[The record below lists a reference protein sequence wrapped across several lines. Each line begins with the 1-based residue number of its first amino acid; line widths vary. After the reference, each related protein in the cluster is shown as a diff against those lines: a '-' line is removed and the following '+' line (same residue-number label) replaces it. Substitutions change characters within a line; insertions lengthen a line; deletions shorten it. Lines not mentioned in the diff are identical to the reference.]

1 MSRRGAGAP
10 GGGNR
15 GTAIRDTGARGE
27 ELAARYLE
35 SEGYRVLDRNFR
47 TRRGEIDIVA
57 QAGDRV
63 VFVEVKHWKVL
74 GVEALE
80 QSVGAR
86 KQSRI
91 RAASR
96 AYLMRHP
103 ELEARRISYDVVF
116 LGADGTRPRHY
127 RNAFDGV

>member
-1 MSRRGAGAP
+1 MSRRG
-10 GGGNR
+10 
-15 GTAIRDTGARGE
+15 TGARGE

-35 SEGYRVLDRNFR
+35 NRGYRVLDRNFR

-80 QSVGAR
+80 QSLGGR

-103 ELEARRISYDVVF
+103 ELEACRIGYDVVF
-116 LGADGTRPRHY
+116 LGAEGSRLRHY